1 MSNNEDKTLTYES
14 LCDLS
19 YIDWSKKAGSLNLAA
34 CTYLLNEFN
43 KIEILSL
50 KSHEDK
56 NLVHNYSLLTNL
68 PCTAIRWCPS
78 PLNATLLCCSSDKI
92 RIWQTKDLEN
102 PESSSHLQY
111 SAVILPVRN
120 DTLFTALDWNYFD
133 PGLIA
138 ACGINAQVTVWNA
151 SSCQVFS
158 QVLAHDGEIYDIK
171 FGSESIFSTCGDDGT
186 LRAFDL
192 RCLEHS
198 SIIYESETPLL
209 RLSWNNSNSNYIATF
224 GLDDLSVTVVD
235 LRVPAIPVYKL
246 AGHFLQ
252 VSAIEWSPGRA
263 NHLWS
268 TGYDKQSLLWNLNEN
283 SAGANQAPIVKMTE
297 ESAIHDVK
305 WTSYE
310 IDNSNEWIIMALGNQ
325 VKATKVQTL
334 LTEL

>member
-43 KIEILSL
+43 K
-50 KSHEDK
+50 
-56 NLVHNYSLLTNL
+56 
-68 PCTAIRWCPS
+68 
-78 PLNATLLCCSSDKI
+78 
-92 RIWQTKDLEN
+92 
-102 PESSSHLQY
+102 
-111 SAVILPVRN
+111 RN

-151 SSCQVFS
+151 S
-158 QVLAHDGEIYDIK
+158 IYDIK